1 MGNFATYVIR
11 EREWAHFGH
20 LIVFEIR
27 RAFNIFD
34 LESFSEVTHMKPHG
48 FFHLIELGALV
59 QSQYSFSIVR
69 LRFFVICSH
78 QTSAKS
84 SQVILTVK
92 FI

>member
-11 EREWAHFGH
+11 EREWAHFDH
-20 LIVFEIR
+20 LIVFEIWR
-27 RAFNIFD
+27 GFIIFD

-48 FFHLIELGALV
+48 FVHLIELVALV
-59 QSQYSFSIVR
+59 RSQYSLFSY
-69 LRFFVICSH
+69 CSH
-78 QTSAKS
+78 QTSTKS